1 MRKEIV
7 SEREAQNVVTW
18 RREQLV
24 ESGFFP
30 PLATRVANDTRFDLH
45 ALLEFVEQGCEPE
58 LAVRILAPLD
68 FGDPA

>member
-7 SEREAQNVVTW
+7 SERETQTVVAW

-24 ESGFFP
+24 ESGFP
-30 PLATRVANDTRFDLH
+30 PQLAARVANDTRFDLH
-45 ALLEFVEQGCEPE
+45 ALLELVEQGCEPE

-68 FGDPA
+68 LGDAA